1 MVDDCIFCKIAFGQ
15 AQAYTD
21 YEDDCVLAFL
31 DLFPANPGHCLIITK
46 RHSDDIFSAEPA
58 DIAAVAQLSVP
69 LARAI
74 DRVTGCDGLGVH
86 QLNRAA
92 AGQTVFHYHMHLIPQ
107 TSGAGLSIHGR
118 TMGDEAELE
127 AMAKVLTAALQQ
139 ELATSGAR
147 Q

>member
-1 MVDDCIFCKIAFGQ
+1 MAADCVFCKIASGQ
-15 AQAYTD
+15 AQAYTI
-21 YEDDCVLAFL
+21 YEDKCVLVFL

-46 RHSDDIFSAEPA
+46 RHSDDIFSVEPA

-74 DRVTGCDGLGVH
+74 DSVTGCGGLGVH

-107 TSGAGLSIHGR
+107 SSGAGLSIHGR
-118 TMGDEAELE
+118 AMGDEAEL
-127 AMAKVLTAALQQ
+127 ATMAKALTAALQR
-139 ELATSGAR
+139 ELKTGGVR

>member
-1 MVDDCIFCKIAFGQ
+1 MSDCIFCKILSGEAE
-15 AQAYTD
+15 AYKI
-21 YEDDCVLAFL
+21 YENDRVLAFL

-46 RHSDDIFSAEPA
+46 RHSDDIFTAEPD
-58 DIAAVAQLSVP
+58 DIAEVAKLSVP

-107 TSGAGLSIHGR
+107 ASGAAINIHGR
-118 TMGDEAELE
+118 AKGSEAEL
-127 AMAKVLTAALQQ
+127 ATLSA
-139 ELATSGAR
+139 ELAGALNIEFNAGGDVS
-147 Q
+147 